1 MDDDAGVDAD
11 GIVGTEVAGYAIE
24 SVLGRGAMGVV
35 YVARERSPARKV
47 ALKLITPAFAGDEV
61 FRGRFLREATA
72 AAAIEH
78 PNILPVY
85 AVGESDGILYMAMR
99 LVPGPDLGEI
109 LHRSGELEL
118 DRVARLVGQ
127 VGDALDAAH
136 ARGLVHRDVKPG
148 NVLVTSRP
156 DADDGDFCYLT
167 DFGVSTWTASSAATI
182 TLTGQLIGTANY
194 VAPEQI
200 EGERVDGRADQ
211 YALGCVLY
219 ECLTGRPPFGG
230 RSPAAIL
237 YAHLHEQAA
246 PPSSIRPGTPSGV
259 DAVVARALEKN
270 PGDRYPSC
278 RALTQDLR
286 GVLAGEAAMPATVP
300 PTVAPHRASAS
311 RARRR
316 STWIKGVAAGA
327 VLVAALVGLALALR
341 DRGTGPGA
349 PPSVPPQL
357 IRDGVQVTASQTAP
371 SSTDA
376 AGNPVT
382 YVPSNV
388 IDGNVET
395 AWRTPGDGHDV
406 TVTLIFD
413 NPIDVVRIGL
423 IPGYAK
429 TDPVTGANRFLQD
442 RIIDAVVYKV
452 PGLPDTP
459 QTFKPLPFA
468 QFVRLRATTSRITV
482 KIIKT
487 SASGGLDYTAISE
500 IYVYGYPQ

>member
-1 MDDDAGVDAD
+1 MEAD
-11 GIVGTEVAGYAIE
+11 RIVGTEVAGYAIE

-35 YVARERSPARKV
+35 YVARERSPVRKV

-109 LHRSGELEL
+109 LRGSRELEL
-118 DRVARLVGQ
+118 DRVARIVGQ

-182 TLTGQLIGTANY
+182 TMTGQLVGTANY

-219 ECLTGRPPFGG
+219 ECLTGRPPFSG

-246 PPSSIRPGTPSGV
+246 PPSSIRPGMPPGV
-259 DAVVARALEKN
+259 DAVVARALEKD
-270 PGDRYPSC
+270 PEERYPSC

-286 GVLAGEAAMPATVP
+286 AVLAGEAAMPATVP
-300 PTVAPHRASAS
+300 PAVAPHRASAS

-316 STWIKGVAAGA
+316 STWIKWAAAGA
-327 VLVAALVGLALALR
+327 ALVAVLAGLAFIAVSER
-341 DRGTGPGA
+341 WNGA
-349 PPSVPPQL
+349 
-357 IRDGVQVTASQTAP
+357 
-371 SSTDA
+371 
-376 AGNPVT
+376 
-382 YVPSNV
+382 
-388 IDGNVET
+388 E
-395 AWRTPGDGHDV
+395 
-406 TVTLIFD
+406 
-413 NPIDVVRIGL
+413 
-423 IPGYAK
+423 
-429 TDPVTGANRFLQD
+429 
-442 RIIDAVVYKV
+442 
-452 PGLPDTP
+452 
-459 QTFKPLPFA
+459 
-468 QFVRLRATTSRITV
+468 RITV
-482 KIIKT
+482 D
-487 SASGGLDYTAISE
+487 AAPADPRRGPGHREPDGPVLDRRGREPGHLRAGERDRRQRGDRLADARRRSRRD
-500 IYVYGYPQ
+500 GHADLR